1 MDAIFI
7 VPAMI
12 SPNVNERIVPPLVKM
27 IERNIIL
34 NNYASFRIAA
44 LKRYTGWFKTAT
56 LRASTE
62 EDSDD
67 ELLQEKK
74 KSSTKSDSEKDSPES
89 TKGEKWLKR
98 VKKMYGT
105 ATGVSSKDK
114 AVFQKEKE
122 VEIPKG
128 IVFFN
133 AVSLEPTY
141 LVIPIEQKAGLYSKE
156 KTETNIHIGVKC
168 VPYMVKDVK
177 DIVSM
182 MEQLRNKDIVRAQ
195 FFRLWN
201 SVKGKIPLTK
211 GWWIR
216 HGYRGG
222 ATPRIL
228 PKPGEPTERE
238 YEKLLDIVFS
248 PSSKQLSNP
257 RFLKKLMTSKSTSWW
272 STLSVLSIDDFKG
285 TELQDNVSDYKRLV
299 AAGWGDIIIDNFN
312 DGSVYFCTQKLGACY
327 QMSYRMM
334 KQALMASDIFDY
346 TEIKSYRSPFSR
358 VTSVPR
364 ALSDGYIYDPKLE
377 VEEKILNIIQGD

>member
-1 MDAIFI
+1 MDALFI

-12 SPNVNERIVPPLVKM
+12 SSNVNERIVPPLVKM

-34 NNYASFRIAA
+34 NNYASFRVAA

-62 EDSDD
+62 EDNID
-67 ELLQEKK
+67 ELLQEQKS
-74 KSSTKSDSEKDSPES
+74 KSSEEKDSKEKDKEKETFW
-89 TKGEKWLKR
+89 TKAGKLKGVAR
-98 VKKMYGT
+98 
-105 ATGVSSKDK
+105 GVSLKDK
-114 AVFQKEKE
+114 PAIQKEKE
-122 VEIPKG
+122 IEIPKG

-141 LVIPIEQKAGLYSKE
+141 LVIPIEQNASLFSDKE

-168 VPYMVKDVK
+168 VPYLVKNVK
-177 DIVSM
+177 DIVTM
-182 MEQLRNKDIVRAQ
+182 MEQLRSKDIIRAQ
-195 FFRLWN
+195 FFRMWN

-222 ATPRIL
+222 AVPRIL
-228 PKPGEPTERE
+228 PKPGEPTEKQ

-257 RFLKKLMTSKSTSWW
+257 RFLKKLMSSKSTSYW
-272 STLSVLSIDDFKG
+272 STLSVLSVDDFKG
-285 TELQDNVSDYKRLV
+285 TELQDNVNNYKRLV

-346 TEIKSYRSPFSR
+346 SEIKSYRSPFNR
-358 VTSVPR
+358 IAGVPR

-377 VEEKILNIIQGD
+377 VEEDILNIIQGD